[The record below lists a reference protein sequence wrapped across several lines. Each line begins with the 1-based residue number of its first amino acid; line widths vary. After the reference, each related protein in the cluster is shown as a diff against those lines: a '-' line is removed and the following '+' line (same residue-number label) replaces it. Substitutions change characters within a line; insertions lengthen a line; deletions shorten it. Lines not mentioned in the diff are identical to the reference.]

1 MRILIAEDDAG
12 IGRAVQV
19 LLERSRYTADWVKT
33 GPEALE
39 WASSGEYDAIILDIM
54 LPA

>member
-19 LLERSRYTADWVKT
+19 LLEGKDLGRRAAQCAAPTRKAAKRY
-33 GPEALE
+33 L
-39 WASSGEYDAIILDIM
+39 
-54 LPA
+54 